1 MKKCTKCGETKEL
14 SEFYKNKNT
23 ASGVHYCCKC
33 CNKKWRE
40 ENKEDTKKNSKKH
53 YQNNKKKIK
62 LRSKSY
68 NKNNKEKIKLY
79 VKKYREDN
87 KEKLKIKQ
95 KEYRED
101 NKEKIKAYRKE
112 YYQNNKEKSKRYR
125 ENNKEKIN
133 ERMRKYSKDRKKTDP
148 LFKLTCNLKTRTSL
162 AFKNKKWIKN
172 GGSEQLLGIDYE
184 RCKLHLERQF
194 TKGMNWSNHGEWHI
208 DHIIPLASAPNE
220 IELRKLCH
228 YTNLQP
234 LWAFDNMSKGTTMP
248 EVQIQLRI

>member
-14 SEFYKNKNT
+14 SEFNKTKNT
-23 ASGVHYCCKC
+23 ASGVHSCCKC

-40 ENKEDTKKNSKKH
+40 ENKEDTK
-53 YQNNKKKIK
+53 IK
-62 LRSKSY
+62 Q
-68 NKNNKEKIKLY
+68 KE
-79 VKKYREDN
+79 YREDN
-87 KEKLKIKQ
+87 KEKIKIKQ

-101 NKEKIKAYRKE
+101 NKEKIKINRKE
-112 YYQNNKEKSKRYR
+112 YYQNNKEKFKRYR

-133 ERMRKYSKDRKKTDP
+133 ERMRKYKKDRKKTDP

-162 AFKNKKWIKN
+162 AFKNKNWIKN

-194 TKGMNWSNHGEWHI
+194 TNGMSWDNYGDWHI
-208 DHIIPLASAPNE
+208 DHIIPLSSATTE
-220 IELRKLCH
+220 VELRKLCH

-234 LWAFDNMSKGTTMP
+234 LWAYDNMSKGATMP
-248 EVQIQLRI
+248 EVQIQLRV